1 MISVGGLQTSLVL
14 DFTDYSFIFVA
25 FRFCDSPT
33 EELDS
38 RTPKGRGKRG
48 RSAGLTPDLSNF
60 TETRSSVSKKHTS
73 IFSCRLLKAEINTM
87 VNDIYLS

>member
-60 TETRSSVSKKHTS
+60 TETRSSVSKAYR
-73 IFSCRLLKAEINTM
+73 IQF
-87 VNDIYLS
+87 

>member
-1 MISVGGLQTSLVL
+1 MECLI
-14 DFTDYSFIFVA
+14 

-48 RSAGLTPDLSNF
+48 RSAALTPDLSNF
-60 TETRSSVSKKHTS
+60 TETRSSVST
-73 IFSCRLLKAEINTM
+73 RL
-87 VNDIYLS
+87 